1 MVTKKD
7 NRIKLEEI
15 EVKNNDILALEGT
28 IRGNK
33 IRIILTY
40 FDSTKLKTGK
50 DYERNR
56 KIQKDIEQLIE
67 VEPGVDLV
75 CLGDFNGRL
84 SRLEP
89 NISTDINGKMIEEWT
104 TKFDLY
110 HLNVTDECKGT
121 YTYNFNTGKSAIDH
135 VLVNGHFMNKYKV
148 CT

>member
-1 MVTKKD
+1 MKD

-28 IRGNK
+28 IRGNR

-56 KIQKDIEQLIE
+56 RIQKDIEKLIE
-67 VEPGVDLV
+67 VEPEVDLV

-110 HLNVTDECKGT
+110 HLNVTDQC
-121 YTYNFNTGKSAIDH
+121 N
-135 VLVNGHFMNKYKV
+135 VKV
-148 CT
+148 HTHITVI